1 MKTDSQGYVWCVK
14 VEGDNVG
21 KERWMA
27 PSFVNNKSMMKEL
40 GWKVWEPEQPMIAPN
55 GEVAKIKVATPV
67 STVTIPDVDIITYP
81 EAPETFEPSTNDEK
95 IVVEKKKR
103 KRIETKPKRIETKPK
118 RKYNRKPKTEIT
130 DAN

>member
-40 GWKVWEPEQPMIAPN
+40 GWQVWEAPIPVIAPN
-55 GEVAKIKVATPV
+55 GEVAKIKVEPPI
-67 STVTIPDVDIITYP
+67 STTTIPDLDVVTYP
-81 EAPETFEPSTNDEK
+81 EAPETFEPSTNDSPIE
-95 IVVEKKKR
+95 VTEKKKR
-103 KRIETKPKRIETKPK
+103 KRTTKPK
-118 RKYNRKPKTEIT
+118 RKYNRKPKTET
-130 DAN
+130 ADAN